1 MWPSGW
7 GIADGR
13 VGEVELDRF
22 CELARAT
29 RFIGEIGLD
38 FAGPRDTEES
48 RVRQTGAFARILAAC
63 DQPVA
68 PSAAGDLA
76 SKLISIHA
84 VNAAA
89 TALNLLEAAGT
100 LARHQVIFH
109 WFSGAS
115 DDLHR
120 AIKLGCF
127 FSVGPRMLASRR
139 GREYARQIP
148 VSQLLLETDMP
159 ARAGDKLPAEVWRAE
174 LDNALSGIA
183 QLKGIDRANLAE
195 RIAST
200 SRELLMP

>member
-1 MWPSGW
+1 M
-7 GIADGR
+7 
-13 VGEVELDRF
+13 GEVELDRF

>member
-7 GIADGR
+7 GRIRGGSPMGAW
-13 VGEVELDRF
+13 
-22 CELARAT
+22 ARWSW
-29 RFIGEIGLD
+29 IGSASWRARRASS
-38 FAGPRDTEES
+38 AGPRDTEES

>member
-1 MWPSGW
+1 MC
-7 GIADGR
+7 I
-13 VGEVELDRF
+13 
-22 CELARAT
+22 
-29 RFIGEIGLD
+29 
-38 FAGPRDTEES
+38 RDS
-48 RVRQTGAFARILAAC
+48 
-63 DQPVA
+63 
-68 PSAAGDLA
+68 
-76 SKLISIHA
+76 
-84 VNAAA
+84 
-89 TALNLLEAAGT
+89 
-100 LARHQVIFH
+100 